1 MIVRGQTQEA
11 LLMEQ
16 LRGNCYGW
24 SVYRYAEVMF
34 HLDAEMGY
42 IISSATDAF
51 RENAQQKKLTMY
63 VADLLPFV
71 SNAVFRVILER
82 EGLLQCVKKN
92 MDLRQFKMERGTL
105 RKLKTQYNIPT
116 KGRNIRD
123 IAEDYSPYLVDW
135 AIIEVRKYHYYNLE

>member
-16 LRGNCYGW
+16 LRGHFYGW
-24 SVYRYAEVMF
+24 SVYRYAEVMH

-42 IISSATDAF
+42 IISSSVEQF
-51 RENAQQKKLTMY
+51 RVNSKQNNVQMH
-63 VADLLPFV
+63 VNFLLQYI

-82 EGLLQCVKKN
+82 EGLLQCVKEN
-92 MDLRQFKMERGTL
+92 MDLRQFKIESGSM

-116 KGRNIRD
+116 KDRKILEV
-123 IAEDYSPYLVDW
+123 AEDYAPYIVDW